1 MIANTREQV
10 GSSGAWVARLNF
22 SANFLNSSTGLKIN
36 NQSHSSC
43 WAWSILPP
51 VCHRLESWLYCT
63 IHLSLFHSALSQY
76 KELAGFPFKSSSK
89 SLGARGSRT
98 MSEATTET
106 SHQALI
112 NPLLHPPAPF
122 AHNCCEPTYLFLP
135 SLPFPST
142 PPNPNEYST
151 GNHHKCHFCSISNPR
166 SAPDSTRP
174 SAASVSLLRST
185 KGLQW
190 ATRVPPGSASWQPS
204 SRTELLEPVPR
215 SQRVNGRNFSGLAT
229 SRTPR
234 GPNPT
239 LGGLV

>member
-63 IHLSLFHSALSQY
+63 IHLSLFHSALGQY
-76 KELAGFPFKSSSK
+76 QELAGFPFKSSSK
-89 SLGARGSRT
+89 SLGARGFRN

-112 NPLLHPPAPF
+112 NPLPHQHALGIT
-122 AHNCCEPTYLFLP
+122 CEPTYLFLP

-142 PPNPNEYST
+142 PPNPNLYFV
-151 GNHHKCHFCSISNPR
+151 GNHRKCHFCSISNPR
-166 SAPDSTRP
+166 SVPDSTRP
-174 SAASVSLLRST
+174 SPGCFSAVTHEGVAVSHWGPFPAR
-185 KGLQW
+185 
-190 ATRVPPGSASWQPS
+190 RPGSRALGLNSWNPF
-204 SRTELLEPVPR
+204 PAA
-215 SQRVNGRNFSGLAT
+215 NG
-229 SRTPR
+229 
-234 GPNPT
+234 
-239 LGGLV
+239 